1 MLWAVRGG
9 GIAGYLKVGYN
20 IVRRFQRES
29 EPNDVVDLF
38 MWLGYSKTLKD
49 AKKLAAKQEGAT
61 EIREYKIQQLEK
73 GIKSQTRSTR

>member
-1 MLWAVRGG
+1 MIWAVTGK
-9 GIAGYLKVGYN
+9 GITAYLKVGYN
-20 IVRRFQRES
+20 IVRRYSSEA
-29 EPNDVVDLF
+29 EPNDVVDCF

-73 GIKSQTRSTR
+73 DLESQTRSTR

>member
-1 MLWAVRGG
+1 MIWAIRGT
-9 GIAGYLKVGYN
+9 GITAYLKVGYN
-20 IVRRFQRES
+20 IVRRYKLEP
-29 EPNDVVDLF
+29 EPNDVLDCF

-73 GIKSQTRSTR
+73 DIKSQTRSTR